1 MATAACDT
9 EAMLRAMPVSDRA
22 RLPASSAWRSSRLS
36 VCPAAPCS
44 RARSH
49 ACLTWPW
56 ISLSPSTAE
65 SSPAV
70 TDIRWDTAAVS

>member
-9 EAMLRAMPVSDRA
+9 DAMLRAMPVSVRA
-22 RLPASSAWRSSRLS
+22 RLPASRAWRKSRLS
-36 VCPAAPCS
+36 AGPAAPSS
-44 RARSH
+44 RARSQ
-49 ACLTWPW
+49 ATLIWPW

-70 TDIRWDTAAVS
+70 TAMRCCAAAES